1 VYLFDASS
9 IVNLIKKGLAKVF
22 LHGVTTDLA
31 LYESLNAVWK
41 EFKLMKRIDE
51 ETALE
56 YVDVIAKVFRA
67 IKKVGI
73 EDCEKEVFKVA
84 SRDDLTIYDAAYLYL
99 AIKGKLTLVTDDQ
112 ILKDRASKYVK
123 VMSSDE
129 LARKYIGT

>member
-9 IVNLIKKGLAKVF
+9 IVNLIKKGLMKVF

-31 LYESLNAVWK
+31 LYESLSAVWK

-56 YVDVIAKVFRA
+56 YIDVIAKVFKA
-67 IKKVGI
+67 IKKVSI
-73 EDCEKEVFKVA
+73 EGCEKEVFKVA
-84 SRDDLTIYDAAYLYL
+84 SKESLTIYDAAYLYL

-112 ILKDRASKYVK
+112 VLKDRASKYVK
-123 VMSSDE
+123 VVGSDE
-129 LARKYIGT
+129 LASKYVGT